1 MKKFEYTYKALGTI
15 CSLSI
20 IYENNN
26 ELNKIINICYKKTL
40 AFEQEFSRFKDD
52 SILSML
58 NKEKKQEVSEEFLS
72 LIYKSRE
79 VYIFTQGYFNPL
91 IDVRKIGYTHS
102 FLENTFE
109 ALPWNEDLHFNKVKN
124 YWSLLEIW
132 TNMNID
138 FWSIAKWY
146 LSEKISRFLVSKWYK
161 NNLVNMGW
169 DIYAS
174 WLNLQEKKW
183 KIGITSPFWKDEPID
198 EIEISNASISTSGT
212 YLRNWEI
219 SGKKYHHIRNPYS
232 KKVENELVSVTI
244 IDNAGYMSDA
254 LATAVIAMW
263 KEKWINFCRK
273 HKIKYMFILS
283 NWEMIKNI

>member
-15 CSLSI
+15 CSISI
-20 IYENNN
+20 ISENDTQLN
-26 ELNKIINICYKKTL
+26 EIINLCYKKTL
-40 AFEQEFSRFKDD
+40 AFEQEFSRFKED
-52 SILSML
+52 SILSLL

-79 VYIFTQGYFNPL
+79 IYKLTQWYFNPL

-102 FLENTFE
+102 FDENIFE
-109 ALPWNEDLHFNKVKN
+109 IWEWDEDLSFDAVKN
-124 YWSLLEIW
+124 YGNLLEIGN
-132 TNMNID
+132 NMNID

-146 LSEKISRFLVSKWYK
+146 VSEKISKYIVSKWYK
-161 NNLVNMGW
+161 NNLVNMWW

-174 WLNLQEKKW
+174 GLNLEQKKW
-183 KIGITSPFWKDEPID
+183 KIGITSPFWNDDPID
-198 EIEISNASISTSGT
+198 EIEISNSSISTSGT

-232 KKVENELVSVTI
+232 TEVEIELVSATI
-244 IDNAGYMSDA
+244 IDNAWYMSDA

-263 KEKWINFCRK
+263 KEKWIDFCNK
-273 HKIKYMFILS
+273 NWIQFMFVLN
-283 NWEMIKNI
+283 NWEIIKN